1 MKDIISKGYH
11 VYLQDVDTP
20 GYSEE
25 EMLYMISKINEIKP
39 CSFAIVDTYG
49 RMYEEDLI
57 FWFDLINQNLSP
69 DIAIDFHSHNN
80 FQLSFSLAQKIIKAA
95 SSTERDIIIDATLYG
110 MGKIAGNL
118 NTELIV
124 DYLNRQFDKTYD
136 LNAIFDVIDEKIMKF
151 YQHPSWG
158 YSANGLLSG
167 KYVAHPNNVIYL
179 TEKYKL
185 DTNDIESILK
195 LIDDDRRKTYDY
207 DNIEKCYIEYNSK
220 KYYKEDKLGPL
231 IQFLDNKKILIIAPG
246 SSIDRY
252 KEEIDRFISDNNPVT
267 ISVSFEYETE
277 AALYAFFASQKRYK
291 KYIKKNKNTKVIL
304 TSNIKSLEEEC
315 IYINYDSVVKRGWDN
330 FDNAAIMLLR
340 FLLNTNIADIT
351 IAGFDGFSLDISNFT
366 KSIDLLNGP
375 NMDYEKINKEILTM
389 FWDVRKEF
397 QSKGVQITFLT
408 PSIYE
413 IHRRR

>member
-1 MKDIISKGYH
+1 MGKIRVLDCTLRDGGRIINCDFGKDCIQDIVDSLLDAGIDIIELGFIRNKITYKNGSTFFTNMEQIKEIVKTPGKGEFVLFADFGMFDINALPLYTLEIPITGIRLGFKKGEFDKACNEMKDIISKGYH

-124 DYLNRQFDKTYD
+124 DYLNRQFDKTY
-136 LNAIFDVIDEKIMKF
+136 VIDEKIMKF

-158 YSANGLLSG
+158 YSANGLLS
-167 KYVAHPNNVIYL
+167 
-179 TEKYKL
+179 
-185 DTNDIESILK
+185 
-195 LIDDDRRKTYDY
+195 
-207 DNIEKCYIEYNSK
+207 
-220 KYYKEDKLGPL
+220 
-231 IQFLDNKKILIIAPG
+231 
-246 SSIDRY
+246 
-252 KEEIDRFISDNNPVT
+252 
-267 ISVSFEYETE
+267 
-277 AALYAFFASQKRYK
+277 
-291 KYIKKNKNTKVIL
+291 
-304 TSNIKSLEEEC
+304 
-315 IYINYDSVVKRGWDN
+315 
-330 FDNAAIMLLR
+330 
-340 FLLNTNIADIT
+340 
-351 IAGFDGFSLDISNFT
+351 
-366 KSIDLLNGP
+366 
-375 NMDYEKINKEILTM
+375 
-389 FWDVRKEF
+389 
-397 QSKGVQITFLT
+397 
-408 PSIYE
+408 
-413 IHRRR
+413 